1 MTASGGAKAGA
12 SGAGGARAAAF
23 FENIRR
29 GTGAVLRRPRLPP
42 YLPLAAPTSRPH
54 PEDAGGT
61 PALPGEGR
69 AGANFVPAWQ
79 RFKIQ
84 AVLAICAVALA
95 MRFVDA
101 PVLEFAAGLPPWL
114 VDWAYEVTDFG
125 RSGWILVPLGTLI
138 ILIALF
144 ASPALDYMSR
154 ATLAMVVARLGYVF
168 IAVGLPG
175 LVSTV
180 VKRWIGRVRPSA
192 AGPFAYE
199 PFSWQ
204 PDYASFPSGHA
215 TTAFAALVAFGAV
228 FPRSRPVLW
237 AYALLIAASRVVV
250 SAHYPSDV
258 IAGAA
263 FGAFGALL
271 VRDWFAMRRLGFF
284 VAPDGAIRPMTGP
297 SRRRIKRVVRAL
309 IAS

>member
-1 MTASGGAKAGA
+1 VTASGGARAGDG
-12 SGAGGARAAAF
+12 GAGGTRAAIF

-29 GTGAVLRRPRLPP
+29 GIGVLLSRPRPLPYRP
-42 YLPLAAPTSRPH
+42 PQSGEGKSKYSLPFA
-54 PEDAGGT
+54 
-61 PALPGEGR
+61 GEGR
-69 AGANFVPAWQ
+69 VVASFVPAWQ
-79 RFKIQ
+79 RLKIQ
-84 AVLAICAVALA
+84 AALAIGAVALA
-95 MRFVDA
+95 MLFLDA
-101 PVLEFAAGLPPWL
+101 RVIEFAAGLPPGL

-154 ATLAMVVARLGYVF
+154 ALLALVVARLGYVF

-199 PFSWQ
+199 PFSWR

-215 TTAFAALVAFGAV
+215 TTAFAALVAFGAL
-228 FPRSRPVLW
+228 FPRIRPVLW
-237 AYALLIAASRVVV
+237 GYALLIAASRVVV

-271 VRDWFAMRRLGFF
+271 VRDWFAVRRLGFF
-284 VAPDGAIRPMTGP
+284 VDPHGAIHPMTGP

-309 IAS
+309 VAS

>member
-1 MTASGGAKAGA
+1 VAS
-12 SGAGGARAAAF
+12 
-23 FENIRR
+23 
-29 GTGAVLRRPRLPP
+29 
-42 YLPLAAPTSRPH
+42 
-54 PEDAGGT
+54 
-61 PALPGEGR
+61 
-69 AGANFVPAWQ
+69 FVPAW
-79 RFKIQ
+79 RRLRIQ
-84 AVLAICAVALA
+84 AALAIVAVVLAML
-95 MRFVDA
+95 FLDA
-101 PVLEFAAGLPPWL
+101 RVIEFAAGLPPGL

-154 ATLAMVVARLGYVF
+154 ALLALVVARLGYVF

-180 VKRWIGRVRPSA
+180 VKRWIGRVRPSD

-199 PFSWQ
+199 PFSWR

-215 TTAFAALVAFGAV
+215 TTAFAALVAFGSL
-228 FPRSRPVLW
+228 FPRIRPVLW
-237 AYALLIAASRVVV
+237 GYALLIAASRVVV

-271 VRDWFAMRRLGFF
+271 VRDWFAVRRLGFF
-284 VAPDGAIRPMTGP
+284 VDPYGAIHPMTGP

-309 IAS
+309 VAS

>member
-1 MTASGGAKAGA
+1 M
-12 SGAGGARAAAF
+12 AA
-23 FENIRR
+23 NPVPVWRR
-29 GTGAVLRRPRLPP
+29 L
-42 YLPLAAPTSRPH
+42 
-54 PEDAGGT
+54 
-61 PALPGEGR
+61 
-69 AGANFVPAWQ
+69 
-79 RFKIQ
+79 KIQ
-84 AVLAICAVALA
+84 AALAIGAVVLS
-95 MRFVDA
+95 MVFLDA
-101 PVLEFAAGLPPWL
+101 PVAAFAAGLPTWL

-144 ASPALDYMSR
+144 ASPAVDYMSR
-154 ATLAMVVARLGYVF
+154 AVLAVVVVRLGYIF

-175 LVSTV
+175 LASTV

-199 PFSWQ
+199 PFSWR

-215 TTAFAALVAFGAV
+215 TTAFAALVAFGLV
-228 FPRSRPVLW
+228 FPRARPVLW
-237 AYALLIAASRVVV
+237 VYALLIAASRVVV

-271 VRDWFAMRRLGFF
+271 VRDWFATRRLGFS
-284 VAPDGAIRPMTGP
+284 VDADGAIHPMTGP
-297 SRRRIKRVVRAL
+297 SRQRIKRVVRAL
-309 IAS
+309 VAS

>member
-1 MTASGGAKAGA
+1 MTVSGDAKAGA
-12 SGAGGARAAAF
+12 RGAGGTRAAAF

-29 GTGAVLRRPRLPP
+29 GAGAVLRRPRPSPYPP
-42 YLPLAAPTSRPH
+42 
-54 PEDAGGT
+54 
-61 PALPGEGR
+61 PGEGR
-69 AGANFVPAWQ
+69 VGANFVPAWQ
-79 RFKIQ
+79 RLKIQ

-95 MRFVDA
+95 MLFVDA

-114 VDWAYEVTDFG
+114 VDWAYGVTDFG
-125 RSGWILVPLGTLI
+125 RSGWILTPLGTLI
-138 ILIALF
+138 ILIAF
-144 ASPALDYMSR
+144 VASPALDHMSR
-154 ATLAMVVARLGYVF
+154 ALLAMVVARLGYVF

-180 VKRWIGRVRPSA
+180 VKRWIGRVRPSD

-199 PFSWQ
+199 PFSWR

-228 FPRSRPVLW
+228 FPRTRPVLW
-237 AYALLIAASRVVV
+237 VYALLIAASRVVV

-271 VRDWFAMRRLGFF
+271 VRDWFALRRLGFF
-284 VAPDGAIRPMTGP
+284 VAPDGAIHPMTGP
-297 SRRRIKRVVRAL
+297 SRQRIKRVVRAL